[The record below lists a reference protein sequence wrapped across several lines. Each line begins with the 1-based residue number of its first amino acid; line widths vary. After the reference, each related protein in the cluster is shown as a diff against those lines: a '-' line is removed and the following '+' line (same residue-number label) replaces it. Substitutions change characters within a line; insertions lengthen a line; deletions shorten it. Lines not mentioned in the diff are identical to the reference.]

1 MKRLIALLG
10 LVMMIA
16 CSDST
21 TTKKTPNGF
30 DYTVIRTGDGILPK
44 SGEVLVFDYIMKDS
58 KDSLWLDTK
67 ESGMPMG
74 LPIGDSTSIDQEP
87 GMIQVFRLLSKGDSV
102 SFNISVTK
110 FFTEVSGGFVP
121 PGIDTTRT
129 LNFYVSVTGVMDM
142 AAYQTLQMEMMEK
155 QSVAQL
161 EKDGA
166 EIDAY
171 LKDNGIEAEKTEAGV
186 RYVITQEG
194 EGENATSGQTVSVN
208 YSGYLLD
215 GTYFDSSVKEVAQ
228 EKGLYNEAREP
239 YQPYDVTI
247 DQTSVIRGWHDALK
261 VMKKGSKATVY
272 IPSSLAYGPQRR
284 SEEIK
289 ENAILVFDLEVVD
302 LK

>member
-1 MKRLIALLG
+1 MKLSIALFG
-10 LVMMIA
+10 IMMMTA

-30 DYTVIRTGDGILPK
+30 EFKVIEAGDGVLPK
-44 SGEVLVFDYIMKDS
+44 PGEVMVFNYIMKDS
-58 KDSLWLDTK
+58 KDSLWFDT
-67 ESGMPMG
+67 ETEGMPMA
-74 LPIGDSTSIDQEP
+74 LPIGDSSTVDQEP
-87 GMIQVFRLLSKGDSV
+87 GMIQVFRMLSKGDSV
-102 SFNISVTK
+102 SFNLSVNK

-121 PGIDTTRT
+121 PNVDTTRT
-129 LNFYVSVTGVMDM
+129 LNFFVGVTGIMDM
-142 AAYQTLQMEMMEK
+142 AGYQAFQTELMEK
-155 QSVAQL
+155 KSAAQL

-171 LKDNGIEAEKTEAGV
+171 LKEKGIDAQKTEAGV

-194 EGENATSGQTVSVN
+194 EGENAVSGQTVAVN

-228 EKGLYNEAREP
+228 EKGLYNPQREP
-239 YQPYDVTI
+239 YSPYDVTI

-261 VMKKGSKATVY
+261 VMNKGSKATVY

-289 ENAILVFDLEVVD
+289 ENSILVFDLEIVD
-302 LK
+302 FK